1 MRVLAILLSAFLLA
15 SCDYTPSGSRGQ
27 AFAPLLLEPSAAFA
41 VNISPQIIPL
51 TFAPL
56 GCPLLARPITTAFD
70 LDVAPLESGPFFMD
84 NVAFRLID
92 GSSHGTSPIVV
103 DRGVLGSTFGSTAV
117 FGRRVFPFQPQFGCV
132 SFVPLFLDVDVRM
145 LNRSGTPLTVR
156 ATARF

>member
-1 MRVLAILLSAFLLA
+1 MRVLAILLSAFLFA

-41 VNISPQIIPL
+41 VSVSPQIIPL

-56 GCPLLARPITTAFD
+56 GCPLFGRPITTSFD
-70 LDVAPLESGPFFMD
+70 LVIAPFGSGTFFMD

-92 GSSHGTSPIVV
+92 GSSHGTSPIVI

-117 FGRRVFPFQPQFGCV
+117 VGRRAFPFTPQFGCV

-145 LNRSGTPLTVR
+145 LDKFGTPQTVR